1 MENIWL
7 ESQPTRTQQAR
18 PMNDHN
24 PFAGYQLPPLPW
36 LRAFEAAA
44 RHESFTLAAAE
55 LSLTQA
61 AVSHQVRSL
70 ERHLGVTLFE
80 RLPRS
85 LRLTEKGAA
94 YLPPLRNSFDELAA
108 ATAGLFGPV
117 GKRTLTI
124 RAPISFMV
132 LWLAPRLP
140 RFSKQWPDIS
150 LRISTVVW
158 APAASDDLADID
170 IRFGDGNWPGFQ
182 STILMRQPAVPVC
195 APGLAEGEDDI
206 SRLKSLLAKAPLIH
220 VTGYE
225 NLWQRLVKPLG
236 LTLPPSAGM
245 NIDTTVSA
253 LEMAVAGVGPAII
266 QLNLA
271 EPYLREG
278 RLVRPVDMALPID
291 QSHYI
296 VLPEGQKRLKAEA
309 ILFRDWLF
317 KETAL

>member
-1 MENIWL
+1 MQNLSLDSRTI
-7 ESQPTRTQQAR
+7 RTQQAR

-24 PFAGYQLPPLPW
+24 PFAGYQLPPLAW

-44 RHESFTLAAAE
+44 RHESFTLAAGE

-70 ERHLGVTLFE
+70 EKHLGVTLFE

-124 RAPISFMV
+124 RVPISFMV
-132 LWLAPRLP
+132 LWLAPRLSS
-140 RFSKQWPDIS
+140 FTKQWPDIS

-158 APAASDDLADID
+158 APAVSDDQADID

-182 STILMRQPAVPVC
+182 STILIRQPAIPVC
-195 APGLAEGEDDI
+195 VPDMAKGEDDV
-206 SRLKSLLAKAPLIH
+206 SRLKSLLAAPLIH

-236 LTLPPSAGM
+236 LTLSPGTGV

-253 LEMAVAGVGPAII
+253 LEMAVAGIGPAII
-266 QLNLA
+266 QQGLA
-271 EPYLREG
+271 EPYLRDG
-278 RLVRPVDMALPID
+278 RLVRPVDMAIPIEE
-291 QSHYI
+291 SHYI

-317 KETAL
+317 KEAAL

>member
-1 MENIWL
+1 MNLNHLAIFHAVAL
-7 ESQPTRTQQAR
+7 AGSVSGGAKRLHISQ
-18 PMNDHN
+18 
-24 PFAGYQLPPLPW
+24 
-36 LRAFEAAA
+36 
-44 RHESFTLAAAE
+44 S
-55 LSLTQA
+55 
-61 AVSHQVRSL
+61 AVSKQLGEL
-70 ERHLGVTLFE
+70 ETALDLALFE

-132 LWLAPRLP
+132 LWLAPRLT
-140 RFSKQWPDIS
+140 RFSQQWPDIS

-158 APAASDDLADID
+158 APSASDDLADID

-182 STILMRQPAVPVC
+182 STILIRQPAVPVC
-195 APGLAEGEDDI
+195 TPGMAKGEDDI
-206 SRLKSLLAKAPLIH
+206 SRLKSLLASAPLIH

-225 NLWQRLVKPLG
+225 NLWQKLIKPLG
-236 LTLPPSAGM
+236 LTLPSTAGM

-253 LEMAVAGVGPAII
+253 LEMAAAGLGPAII
-266 QLNLA
+266 QHRLA
-271 EPYLREG
+271 EPYLRDG
-278 RLVRPVDMALPID
+278 RLVRPVDMAIPIEE
-291 QSHYI
+291 SHYI

>member
-1 MENIWL
+1 
-7 ESQPTRTQQAR
+7 
-18 PMNDHN
+18 MNDRN
-24 PFAGYQLPPLPW
+24 SFPGYQLPPLNW

-124 RAPISFMV
+124 RAPISFMA

-140 RFSKQWPDIS
+140 QFVLAWPDIS

-158 APAASDDLADID
+158 APAASDDLSDID

-182 STILMRQPAVPVC
+182 STLLVRQPAIPVC
-195 APGLAEGEDDI
+195 APDRVGGRDDQERLA
-206 SRLKSLLAKAPLIH
+206 SLLTSGPLIH

-225 NLWQRLVKPLG
+225 NLWQRLAKSQG
-236 LTLPPSAGM
+236 MSLPQNSGI

-253 LEMAVAGVGPAII
+253 LELASSGLGPAII
-266 QLNLA
+266 QEGLA
-271 EPYLREG
+271 EPYLRTG
-278 RLVRPVDMALPID
+278 RLVRAADLSIPIEE
-291 QSHYI
+291 SHYI
-296 VLPEGQKRLKAEA
+296 VFPEGQKRLKAEA

-317 KETAL
+317 KEAAL